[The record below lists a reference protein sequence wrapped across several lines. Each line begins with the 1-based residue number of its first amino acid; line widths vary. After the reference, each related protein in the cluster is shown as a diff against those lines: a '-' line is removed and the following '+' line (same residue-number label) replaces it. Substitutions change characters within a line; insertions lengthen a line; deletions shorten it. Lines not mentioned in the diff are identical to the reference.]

1 MTDKSKILRTLEENP
16 NNWFPNFKL
25 QSVQTNFGWV
35 GSAGGRRCR
44 ELYEAGLIE
53 RKLIGKIAHYKSK
66 KPEIKQIYNIVGSR
80 EGKTLEI

>member
-1 MTDKSKILRTLEENP
+1 MKLTDKSKILKTLEENP

-53 RKLIGKIAHYKSK
+53 RKLC
-66 KPEIKQIYNIVGSR
+66 R
-80 EGKTLEI
+80 